1 MSVYRTISPITSQK
15 LSKIP
20 TISIGVTSSMST
32 VLKSTRK
39 LPQIKNNKDSLF
51 TSTSEVVSLSQ
62 SITGTTFT
70 VITTST
76 TRTTEYNKCE
86 LPEVE
91 PHLNYIIYN
100 SLNEP
105 VIENR
110 TVPLY
115 SSILLK
121 CNNESAF
128 NVSSDGFSDNKQFY
142 SNCTEG
148 GIWNPP
154 IRNCLSK
161 YKNNKFLYNY
171 FD

>member
-1 MSVYRTISPITSQK
+1 M
-15 LSKIP
+15 
-20 TISIGVTSSMST
+20 GT
-32 VLKSTRK
+32 VFKSTIK
-39 LPQIKNNKDSLF
+39 LPQIKINKDSVF
-51 TSTSEVVSLSQ
+51 TSTSEVPVVNLPQ
-62 SITGTTFT
+62 SITSGITFT
-70 VITTST
+70 VTTTST
-76 TRTTEYNKCE
+76 NRTTEYNKCE
-86 LPEVE
+86 LPQIE

-105 VIENR
+105 AVENM

-148 GIWNPP
+148 GTWNPP

-161 YKNNKFLYNY
+161 YKNNNVFYNY